1 MKFSF
6 SIGVCIAIKALAIG
20 VHAKA
25 PQDLGPVP
33 DLKIGNITTQDGV
46 QLRYTQAGPVTGQSL
61 LFIPGWRQTAAQWNK
76 QIEYFSSAGNRV
88 TTYDMRG
95 HGDSAKP
102 DFGYR
107 LSRFGADLNDVLNSL
122 GLCDVT
128 IIAHS
133 MGSSVTW
140 AFWDQY
146 PEQRYRV
153 ARFVIDDQSS
163 VLVQDPTWNQTE
175 RDTWSAALF
184 APAQTY
190 TFAAN
195 MSNELVPFV
204 ESMFTSSVSQSDLD
218 WVIEQNKK
226 MSDAHAA
233 TLLINHAF
241 ADWRDVLPR
250 IDIPALILSGD
261 ASLNNATAIAWA
273 ASQIPGAQK
282 YTFTVAEKGSHLVF
296 WENPE
301 RFNQIIQD
309 FVMGQ

>member
-6 SIGVCIAIKALAIG
+6 RLSVGLALKAFAMGALAK
-20 VHAKA
+20 V

-46 QLRYTQAGPVTGQSL
+46 QLRYTQAGPLTGQSL

-76 QIEYFSSAGNRV
+76 QIEYFSNAGYHV

-107 LSRFGADLNDVLNSL
+107 LSRFGSDLNDVLTGL
-122 GLCDVT
+122 GLCDVSV
-128 IIAHS
+128 IAHS

-146 PEQRYRV
+146 PDQRHRV

-163 VLVQDPTWNQTE
+163 VLVQDPTWDQAE

-184 APAQTY
+184 TPAQTY

-195 MSNELVPFV
+195 MCWCRLSRAC
-204 ESMFTSSVSQSDLD
+204 SRRASRS
-218 WVIEQNKK
+218 
-226 MSDAHAA
+226 
-233 TLLINHAF
+233 
-241 ADWRDVLPR
+241 R
-250 IDIPALILSGD
+250 ISTG
-261 ASLNNATAIAWA
+261 SLRRT
-273 ASQIPGAQK
+273 
-282 YTFTVAEKGSHLVF
+282 
-296 WENPE
+296 
-301 RFNQIIQD
+301 RR
-309 FVMGQ
+309 